1 MVVTAS
7 DVGKV
12 DELLTLGIEG
22 KEKLLALLNPRM
34 NFDMLATQQ
43 SSHRQ
48 SRRKITSCLIH
59 NP

>member
-43 SSHRQ
+43 SSHRLGCGGG
-48 SRRKITSCLIH
+48 K
-59 NP
+59 